1 VDPARLHRPLKR
13 LGQNF
18 LRDPDVASRIVSLAG
33 LGKNDTVLEPGAGY
47 GTLTEQLQAVAA
59 QVVAVEKDR
68 HLAALLRSR
77 FRDTPS
83 IRIIEG
89 DVLKVQLPPYNRVV
103 GTPPYNVSSKLV
115 LFLLSS
121 KFETAHLVFQK
132 EFGERLLARP
142 GTADYG
148 RLSVTAQRKL
158 VMSPLLHIRRGAFNP
173 VPKVDSLLL
182 SFTPKPEQIGEGH
195 DDEVFDDL
203 VRAVFSQRRRV
214 VKGVLLRYL
223 ERRLGRTSAKTA
235 LEGLT
240 LPDARVFQLS
250 PGQLE
255 DLAVQLGPW
264 LKPERVGEKRFEG
277 SHAGLS

>member
-1 VDPARLHRPLKR
+1 MDPARLHRPLKR

-18 LRDPDVASRIVSLAG
+18 LRDPDVVSRIVSLAG

-47 GTLTEQLQAVAA
+47 GTITEQLQAVAA
-59 QVVAVEKDR
+59 QVIAVEKDR
-68 HLAALLRSR
+68 WLAAFLRSR
-77 FRDTPS
+77 FRNTPS
-83 IRIIEG
+83 IQVVEG
-89 DVLKVQLPPYNRVV
+89 DVLKVQLPPFNRVV
-103 GTPPYNVSSKLV
+103 GTPPYSVSSKLV

-121 KFETAHLVFQK
+121 KFEAAHLVFQK

-158 VMSPLLHIRRGAFNP
+158 VVSPLLHIRRGAFYP

-182 SFTPKPEQIGEGH
+182 SFTPKPEQIREGH
-195 DDEVFDDL
+195 DDEVFNDL

-223 ERRLGRTSAKTA
+223 ERRLGRSTAKTA
-235 LEGLT
+235 IEGLT

-264 LKPERVGEKRFEG
+264 LKAERLGEKRFED
-277 SHAGLS
+277 SHTGLS

>member
-1 VDPARLHRPLKR
+1 VDPVRLHRPLKR

-18 LRDPDVASRIVSLAG
+18 LKDPDIVSRIVSLAR
-33 LGKNDTVLEPGAGY
+33 LDKNDTVLEPGAGY
-47 GTLTEQLQAVAA
+47 GAITEQLQTAA
-59 QVVAVEKDR
+59 ARIVAVEKDR
-68 HLAALLRSR
+68 WLAAFLRSR
-77 FRDTPS
+77 FRNTPS
-83 IRIIEG
+83 VQVVEG
-89 DVLKVQLPPYNRVV
+89 DVLKVHLPPFNKVV
-103 GTPPYNVSSKLV
+103 GTPPYNVSSRLI

-121 KFETAHLVFQK
+121 KFEAAHLVFQK

-148 RLSVTAQRKL
+148 RLSVTVQRKL
-158 VMSPLLHIRRGAFNP
+158 VVSALLHIRRGSFDP

-182 SFTPKPEQIGEGH
+182 SLTPKPEQIGEGH
-195 DDEVFDDL
+195 DEVFDEL

-223 ERRLGRTSAKTA
+223 ESRLGRSRAKTA

-250 PGQLE
+250 AEQLE

-264 LKPERVGEKRFEG
+264 LKPERLGEKRF
-277 SHAGLS
+277 